1 MLSAKLAKKINEQ
14 MNLELFS
21 ALLYQQMS
29 AWASSK
35 SFEGASS
42 FLYAH
47 AKEELEHKQRL
58 FNYLCDTGAM
68 PVITAL
74 EAPQHDFKSLEDV
87 FKKTLD
93 QELFISKSINELVG
107 AALEEKDFSSFTFLQ
122 WFVTEQHEE
131 EKLFRTILEKLQ
143 LIGKD
148 GHGLLVFDKELAQIH
163 AAK

>member
-1 MLSAKLAKKINEQ
+1 MT
-14 MNLELFS
+14 
-21 ALLYQQMS
+21 
-29 AWASSK
+29 SSR
-35 SFEGASS
+35 SRTSS
-42 FLYAH
+42 RR
-47 AKEELEHKQRL
+47 RL
-58 FNYLCDTGAM
+58 D
-68 PVITAL
+68 
-74 EAPQHDFKSLEDV
+74 H
-87 FKKTLD
+87 
-93 QELFISKSINELVG
+93 ELFISKSINELVG

>member
-21 ALLYQQMS
+21 ALLYQQMA
-29 AWASSK
+29 AWASAK

-68 PVITAL
+68 PVITAF

-87 FKKTLD
+87 FKKTL
-93 QELFISKSINELVG
+93 
-107 AALEEKDFSSFTFLQ
+107 
-122 WFVTEQHEE
+122 
-131 EKLFRTILEKLQ
+131 RP
-143 LIGKD
+143 
-148 GHGLLVFDKELAQIH
+148 
-163 AAK
+163 